1 MGLDLNR
8 GCLQRSVKDA
18 GGNPTGAWIAM
29 YTGVPGDNFAG
40 ADPGVY
46 YDDVGNEVPEEVA
59 AAAGFDVKRH
69 ALERKSKERRIEFDK
84 AEAQRRIED
93 ERALQAELEIDVSG
107 RTESAIARAKD
118 SGFEL
123 RHVGGRHWNVFDR
136 SGKAV
141 SEKNFLKPDAVKL
154 LETLELS
161 EPAAPEPEEREAASA

>member
-8 GCLQRSVKDA
+8 GCLQRSAKDER
-18 GGNPTGAWIAM
+18 GQPTGSLISM
-29 YTGVPGDNFAG
+29 YIGCPPDFKEAE
-40 ADPGVY
+40 PGVY
-46 YDDVGNEVPEEVA
+46 YNEAGTEVPEEVA

-69 ALERKSKERRIEFDK
+69 ALEKKAAERRVQFDREE
-84 AEAQRRIED
+84 AERRKQD
-93 ERALQAELEIDVSG
+93 EKALQAELDIDVSG
-107 RTESAIARAKD
+107 RTDSAIARAKE

-123 RHVGGRHWNVFDR
+123 RHMGGRHWNVFDR
-136 SGKAV
+136 NGNAV